1 MECSSDGSD
10 FRDLRY
16 DKWLSYSGG
25 YSVVETAGGL

>member
-1 MECSSDGSD
+1 MECSSGG
-10 FRDLRY
+10 RDLRY